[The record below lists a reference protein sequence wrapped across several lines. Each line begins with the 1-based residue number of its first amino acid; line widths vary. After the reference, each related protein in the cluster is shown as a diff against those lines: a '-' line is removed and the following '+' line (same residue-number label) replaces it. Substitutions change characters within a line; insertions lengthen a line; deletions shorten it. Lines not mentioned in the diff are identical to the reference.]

1 MRLRLKTVKR
11 YVKRNGD
18 VVMYDLLIKDAF
30 LVTCDKHHRMYQ
42 NGIMAVKAGR
52 IEKITHTG
60 SAVAASLQAKAVI
73 SAKSKIVMPG
83 LINMHCHAADS
94 LFRGLV
100 ENLSLEAWLGRVW
113 IAEKAILTPQTTY
126 LGSVLGLAEN
136 LLSGVTSVMDMFW
149 YPAETAR
156 AARMLGMRLST
167 GGIFF
172 DPPGIGGRTQDDYVD
187 EAKNFSVTF
196 GGSSDIF
203 PAIMPHGT
211 YTVSPKNL
219 VAAKSIADENED
231 LFCTHAAETKAEQ
244 ADIENRYGKSV
255 IRHLAS
261 HGLLGNRTVLAHC
274 VHVDD
279 HEISLMAETNTS
291 VVHNP
296 MSNLK
301 LGSGICPTLKM
312 KEAGVR
318 LTIGTDGAISGNDLD
333 MWLAMRLTSG
343 LAKGVFMKPD
353 ALQAKD
359 VLHMATLNGAGALG
373 QKNELGSLEVGKRAD
388 FIFLDV
394 NNAHSVPL
402 FDPITHLVFGA
413 GRSDVSDVFVSGRQV
428 VKDRALTR
436 HDLDET
442 LDEVM
447 TLMPEIKESL
457 EKF

>member
-1 MRLRLKTVKR
+1 M
-11 YVKRNGD
+11 
-18 VVMYDLLIKDAF
+18 MYDILIKDAL
-30 LVTCDKHHRMYQ
+30 LVTCDKHHNLYE
-42 NGIMAVKAGR
+42 NGVMAVKAGR
-52 IEKITHTG
+52 IEEIVETG
-60 SAVAASLQAKAVI
+60 STAAGSLQAKEVI
-73 SAKSKIVMPG
+73 SAKGQIVMPG

-113 IAEKAILTPQTTY
+113 IAEKAILTPETTY

-172 DPPGIGGRTQDDYVD
+172 DPPGIGGRTQEDYIA
-187 EAKNFSVTF
+187 EAKEFSATF

-203 PAIMPHGT
+203 PATMPHGT

-219 VAAKSIADENED
+219 IAAKSIADEKDE

-244 ADIENRYGKSV
+244 ADIESRYGESV

-261 HGLLGNRTVLAHC
+261 YGLLGNRTVLAHC

-279 HEISLMAETNTS
+279 YEISLIAETDTT

-301 LGSGICPTLKM
+301 LGSGISPTIKIQ
-312 KEAGVR
+312 EAGVR

-333 MWLAMRLTSG
+333 MWLAMRLASG
-343 LAKGVFMKPD
+343 LAKGFSMKPD
-353 ALQAKD
+353 AFQAKD
-359 VLHMATLNGAGALG
+359 VLHMATLNGAEALG

-388 FIFLDV
+388 FIFIDV
-394 NNAHSVPL
+394 NNAHAVPL
-402 FDPITHLVFGA
+402 FDPQTHLVFGA
-413 GRSDVSDVFVSGRQV
+413 GRSDVSDVFVNGRQV
-428 VKDRALTR
+428 VKEHVLTCLN
-436 HDLDET
+436 LDET
-442 LDEVM
+442 LYEVKK
-447 TLMPEIKESL
+447 LMPEIKKSL
-457 EKF
+457 ENA

>member
-1 MRLRLKTVKR
+1 
-11 YVKRNGD
+11 
-18 VVMYDLLIKDAF
+18 MYDLLIKDAL
-30 LVTCDKHHRMYQ
+30 LVTCDKKHSFYQ
-42 NGIMAVKAGR
+42 NGVMAVKAGR
-52 IEKITHTG
+52 IKEITESG
-60 SAVAASLQAKAVI
+60 SAVADSLQAKEVI
-73 SAKSKIVMPG
+73 SAKGQIVMPG

-113 IAEKAILTPQTTY
+113 IAEKAILTPKTTF

-149 YPAETAR
+149 YPVETAL

-172 DPPGIGGRTQDDYVD
+172 DPPGIGGRTHDDYVT
-187 EAKNFSVTF
+187 EAKEFSATF

-203 PAIMPHGT
+203 PATMPHGT
-211 YTVSPKNL
+211 YTVSPKHL
-219 VAAKSIADENED
+219 ISAKSIADENEE

-244 ADIENRYGKSV
+244 ADIQNRYGKSV

-279 HEISLMAETNTS
+279 HEISLMAESDTS

-301 LGSGICPTLKM
+301 LGSGISPTFM
-312 KEAGVR
+312 MQEAGIR

-343 LAKGVFMKPD
+343 LAKGVSMKPD
-353 ALQAKD
+353 VLPAKD
-359 VLHMATLNGAGALG
+359 VLHMATLNGAEALG
-373 QKNELGSLEVGKRAD
+373 KKLELGSLEVGKRAD

-394 NNAHSVPL
+394 NNGHAVPL

-413 GRSDVSDVFVSGRQV
+413 GRSDVSDVFVNGQRV
-428 VKDRALTR
+428 VKDHALTR
-436 HDLDET
+436 HDLEET

-447 TLMPEIKESL
+447 TLMPRIKKSL
-457 EKF
+457 ENV